1 MSKGIVLIA
10 RGANNYLQMACTLA
24 RSIKLTG
31 TKLPVSILADKILTE
46 RFNNYHNHQYG
57 IDCTIIEAIPTEWDN
72 CDLKTNIDLISPY
85 EHTIFIDCDSMLFR
99 YAELDNL
106 MDSLIAGESPVQ
118 FQASKKFIL
127 NVLDSKSFAG
137 DWVTAGELRKLPH
150 VSSNIQGKEC
160 FNTGSSFF
168 YFRKCAE
175 TTDFFEECRLI
186 KNEILKYKIGFQGW
200 QGKNIPDE
208 LIFTLATHQLVKMQ
222 NDFLIIGYASDFV
235 RFNYRVD
242 KMEASR
248 YYGFTINEQQ
258 GEKNLKELYNKY
270 SSHNGTKRGIL
281 PKQYNIY
288 IDKIHAK

>member
-57 IDCTIIEAIPTEWDN
+57 SDCTIIEAIPTEWDN

-99 YAELDNL
+99 YAELDKL
-106 MDSLIAGESPVQ
+106 MDNLIAGDSPVQ
-118 FQASKKFIL
+118 FQASKKFTL
-127 NVLDSKSFAG
+127 NVLDNSFAG
-137 DWVTAGELRKLPH
+137 DWVKGSELRKLPH
-150 VSSNIQGKEC
+150 VAENIQGKEC

-175 TTDFFEECRLI
+175 TTAFFAECRII

-200 QGKNIPDE
+200 QGSNIPDE
-208 LIFTLATHQLVKMQ
+208 LIFTLATYLLPKMQ

-242 KMEASR
+242 KMEGSR
-248 YYGFTINEQQ
+248 YYGFTLNGQQ

-270 SSHNGTKRGIL
+270 SSHNATKRGIL
-281 PKQYNIY
+281 PKQFNIY